1 MTGSG
6 QGGDTDAET
15 PVEARATDDA
25 GAPHAAGGS
34 AQPTP
39 DAAPVSGKVHRYLS
53 WAGNTA
59 RALHAVRQANRR
71 GPSPPNAAAKRS
83 NHHRNTHPTPS
94 QQRRRA
100 QHATRRQPTARFTR
114 SSMVPPS

>member
-6 QGGDTDAET
+6 QGGDTNAET

-39 DAAPVSGKVHRYLS
+39 DAAPVSGKVHRYLAPVLLVLATVVGIGATFAL
-53 WAGNTA
+53 WVNRQALNTSNWSSTSEDR
-59 RALHAVRQANRR
+59 RAL
-71 GPSPPNAAAKRS
+71 
-83 NHHRNTHPTPS
+83 S
-94 QQRRRA
+94 QRC
-100 QHATRRQPTARFTR
+100 PTR
-114 SSMVPPS
+114 SP